1 MIEYKYNK
9 KEDIFYVKRYGE
21 VSFDNMIEYI
31 NNISKQSLNHK
42 SLYLLTDTRESI
54 TKFNIED
61 FPFILNEIKK
71 RLHNYEEVKDAI
83 IVEAPL
89 NAAFSMF
96 FENISKE
103 LENYHYKAFSTVAA
117 AKKWLKII

>member
-9 KEDIFYVKRYGE
+9 KEEIFYVKRYGE
-21 VSFDNMIEYI
+21 VSLDDIIEYI
-31 NNISKQSLNHK
+31 NNISIQSLNYK

-61 FPFILNEIKK
+61 FPFILSEIKK
-71 RLHNYEEVKDAI
+71 QLHNYEEVKDAI

-89 NAAFSMF
+89 NAAFSTF
-96 FENISKE
+96 FENMSNK
-103 LENYHYKAFSTVAA
+103 LENYHYKTFSTVAA
-117 AKKWLKII
+117 AKNG